1 MMRKIRVII
10 KYTVITMLGWLWD
23 LLVSFFTFLTGLLG
37 LKKKS
42 VSFAD
47 ESAGGASGTGVVA
60 SVDEKKEEVVAVE
73 LVKD

>member
-1 MMRKIRVII
+1 MRVII

-47 ESAGGASGTGVVA
+47 DTATSSEVTG
-60 SVDEKKEEVVAVE
+60 DEKKDEVVAVE
-73 LVKD
+73 NN

>member
-1 MMRKIRVII
+1 MRKNREIN
-10 KYTVITMLGWLWD
+10 KYTVITMLDWLWD

-47 ESAGGASGTGVVA
+47 DTTSGSSTV
-60 SVDEKKEEVVAVE
+60 SDEKKEEIAAVAE
-73 LVKD
+73 SVKE